1 MCFYFCSSRSRHTRC
16 ALVTGVQTCALP
28 ISQMEQTLE
37 QQKKQFLASS
47 DKCDQLA
54 QLQREV
60 VQRRGQYEKLA
71 ERTTQLRLES
81 NTTDAGIQP
90 IGEAV
95 ASHDP
100 AGLAIPVMLVMGAAF
115 GAVVGLVGALLIEL
129 LARLVRGMEDLEST
143 IEATVLAIV
152 SN

>member
-1 MCFYFCSSRSRHTRC
+1 MPKTAYDMRISDWSSDVCSSDLSGG
-16 ALVTGVQTCALP
+16 AA
-28 ISQMEQTLE
+28 QMEQTLE

-47 DKCDQLA
+47 DKFDQLA

-129 LARLVRGMEDLEST
+129 LARKST
-143 IEATVLAIV
+143 PMN
-152 SN
+152 SSY